1 MVNSKHYNY
10 KGRNQIE
17 LKGNV
22 LSIFGHMFLENYL
35 FHNKGEDCMNQD
47 KIEIQHINY
56 LRSTLNLRL
65 SMIDDWT
72 PQQNVI
78 EIVGDVIEAYCML
91 IGKKNLFLSRNFRL

>member
-1 MVNSKHYNY
+1 
-10 KGRNQIE
+10 
-17 LKGNV
+17 
-22 LSIFGHMFLENYL
+22 
-35 FHNKGEDCMNQD
+35 MNQD